1 MVCPSLKQEWG
12 RPDLQQAWS
21 IQKWMG
27 KMGRPSLKQRWSTA
41 GLRQKIGRP
50 AFVREAVTEARF
62 LKNEA
67 NIVFFSLQQVCGTAT
82 RQQRWNARP

>member
-50 AFVREAVTEARF
+50 AFVREAVTEMERS
-62 LKNEA
+62 
-67 NIVFFSLQQVCGTAT
+67 SLERDRSSAKLQPRPPQQL
-82 RQQRWNARP
+82 